1 MIKLNITSLEFED
14 IKNNIKEYYKKDTQW
29 TDYNFEGSAISSYL
43 NILAYNT
50 HYMGYYIKMALNEAF
65 TDTAQTKESLISKA
79 KQTGYIAKGKT
90 SSYASLSVKVNN
102 VDPSVK
108 FITIPTGTTF
118 NSSTASENKNVFHT
132 VNDYTIKRDAK
143 GEFVIN
149 NVIVKQGNIVKNTFQ
164 IKTDPQ
170 KIRLSDLNC
179 DVNSIKVF
187 LKTSETSRVRTQ
199 LNRVDDIID
208 VKTDSKIWYVAMSS
222 SGLYDIFFGE
232 NKFGYQPKIGEY
244 IDIEFMSTNGSLG
257 NNVKQFSI
265 SPTLSNNQTNI
276 GFYSDIVVSTI
287 EQSHGGTDGESV
299 EELRYSIPNHNRR
312 QKRVVNEND
321 YRSVL
326 LSEFRDVESITVW
339 GGEKNTERMYA
350 KMFVSIKPKN
360 SDNLSETAKVLIRNN
375 LVKRYGIIG
384 SNIVFMKPEFVN
396 LDLTINVK
404 LSKLAAVDK
413 DTVESEMT
421 QKAEE
426 FNNTV
431 LNKFDTIYSDTEF
444 INYLRNDTD
453 YITSIFTQKIL
464 SKKVYF
470 DKGKN
475 TRYHIIMG
483 NPIANIKS
491 DVFQYGL
498 YTAYLKNDEEYLYVY
513 DSNTDQKLT
522 GVNLGTV
529 QFDTGDIYFDV
540 PRDLTSDDIN
550 IICQPLNPDIET
562 YLNNIV
568 RFSNITV
575 KVSE

>member
-149 NVIVKQGNIVKNTFQ
+149 NVIVKQGNIIKNTFQ

-222 SGLYDIFFGE
+222 SGLYDIF
-232 NKFGYQPKIGEY
+232 
-244 IDIEFMSTNGSLG
+244 
-257 NNVKQFSI
+257 
-265 SPTLSNNQTNI
+265 
-276 GFYSDIVVSTI
+276 
-287 EQSHGGTDGESV
+287 
-299 EELRYSIPNHNRR
+299 
-312 QKRVVNEND
+312 
-321 YRSVL
+321 
-326 LSEFRDVESITVW
+326 
-339 GGEKNTERMYA
+339 
-350 KMFVSIKPKN
+350 
-360 SDNLSETAKVLIRNN
+360 
-375 LVKRYGIIG
+375 
-384 SNIVFMKPEFVN
+384 
-396 LDLTINVK
+396 
-404 LSKLAAVDK
+404 
-413 DTVESEMT
+413 
-421 QKAEE
+421 
-426 FNNTV
+426 
-431 LNKFDTIYSDTEF
+431 
-444 INYLRNDTD
+444 
-453 YITSIFTQKIL
+453 
-464 SKKVYF
+464 
-470 DKGKN
+470 
-475 TRYHIIMG
+475 
-483 NPIANIKS
+483 
-491 DVFQYGL
+491 
-498 YTAYLKNDEEYLYVY
+498 
-513 DSNTDQKLT
+513 
-522 GVNLGTV
+522 
-529 QFDTGDIYFDV
+529 
-540 PRDLTSDDIN
+540 
-550 IICQPLNPDIET
+550 
-562 YLNNIV
+562 
-568 RFSNITV
+568 
-575 KVSE
+575 